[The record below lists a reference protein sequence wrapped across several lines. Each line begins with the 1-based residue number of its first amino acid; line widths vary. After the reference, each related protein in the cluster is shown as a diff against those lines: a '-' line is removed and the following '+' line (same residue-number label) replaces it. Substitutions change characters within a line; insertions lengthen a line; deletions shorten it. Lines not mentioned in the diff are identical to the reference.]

1 MECIRCTA
9 EFTPRRSD
17 ALYCSRQCKEEH
29 VKERRKVVQ
38 VCAQCGNEYAPQK
51 RARSGVANSYCS
63 RECKTRAKVESG
75 EAAAANLRSYYR
87 RRYGLTIEEAEVM
100 RAGGCQ
106 ICGETD
112 GDAPGRHGKLH
123 IDHDHVTGRVR
134 GVLCTNCNSGIG
146 RFADNPELLR
156 RAVEYL
162 SGRLDSVT

>member
-1 MECIRCTA
+1 MECVRCTA
-9 EFTPRRSD
+9 EFTPNRSD
-17 ALYCSRQCKEEH
+17 GLYCSRQCKEEH
-29 VKERRKVVQ
+29 IKERRKVVQ
-38 VCAQCGNEYAPQK
+38 VCARCGQEYAPRR

-63 RECKTRAKVESG
+63 RECKQRAHVESG
-75 EAAAANLRSYYR
+75 NSAQVSLRFYYR
-87 RRYGLTIEEAEVM
+87 DRYGLTFEEAEVM
-100 RAGGCQ
+100 RAGGCR
-106 ICGETD
+106 ICGASD

-162 SGRLDSVT
+162 SGGLESVT